1 MVHPASRT
9 IARCLL
15 AAVVSGAPAARA
27 ADTAKPA
34 AAAIE
39 FVMPAAGAFIPAG
52 TVIVAGRLPDGAGF
66 VNLLLDGAPVADIA
80 RSGRTFSANLA
91 PGPGPHTLEARAGD
105 LGARLLF
112 TSGSGGRGRA
122 PYRYHVPVLEGRCAE
137 CHAGVR
143 RPAANAESETCKT
156 CHRKLATIYPYVHGP
171 LAGGKCVVCHEPH
184 GSSWPSLTIAD
195 ARTMC
200 TACHDQPGSLDHVE
214 KARSRVCYLCHNPH
228 ASMNRKFLYEIV
240 K

>member
-1 MVHPASRT
+1 MVHPASRM

-15 AAVVSGAPAARA
+15 VAIVSGASAARA
-27 ADTAKPA
+27 SDIAKPA
-34 AAAIE
+34 AVTIE

-80 RSGRTFSANLA
+80 RSGRTFSVNLT

-112 TSGSGGRGRA
+112 TFGSGGRGRA

-143 RPAANAESETCKT
+143 RPAANAESETCKS

-184 GSSWPSLTIAD
+184 GSSWPSLMVAD

-200 TACHDQPGSLDHVE
+200 LTCHDQPGSLDHVE

-228 ASMNRKFLYEIV
+228 ASMNRKFLYDIV